1 MDVKNSVKQMVMDID
16 NMNVK
21 NKMWTNEEF
30 EMKKN
35 IEKCAYQDL
44 SRKLK
49 LWWDEQTLKK
59 NKDNAHRIEPF
70 MIWQKRSL

>member
-44 SRKLK
+44 SRNQV
-49 LWWDEQTLKK
+49 QTKSGPA
-59 NKDNAHRIEPF
+59 DA
-70 MIWQKRSL
+70 M